1 MSMWLEPV
9 STALQI
15 AAAVLVAGAPFF
27 SWLFKDSETALAER
41 VSRKARVILL
51 LALLI
56 FVVAQVGHLL
66 VQLSVIADSSDTL
79 LVLFSANWQLYLLDT
94 RPGNI
99 WLFRTALSLVILA
112 TIATWIFHART
123 APVEKPG
130 LWLPVTVAGALL
142 VAAGAWSGHYAGDS
156 DAWEY
161 PLLHAVHLVAV
172 ALWVGSL
179 PLWWMTVRSA
189 SANGQLT
196 GTIENGLRRFSYAA
210 MLLVVIAVGTGIPLA
225 EQFIDSQ
232 GDLLGTRWGLLLVI
246 KVMIVALVL
255 VAANRVRQRL
265 NAGLL
270 SQQWALRAVGVEIGL
285 VLVVIILASLLAQAT
300 PAAHDQP
307 FWRFPFRIS
316 YDAIASYD
324 SLVRLMWSG
333 MAVAVAALV
342 FAALT
347 YRRSAHTAVILA
359 SICGSVVAISVTA
372 WAASVPAYPDTF
384 RRSDVPYVAESIASG
399 IRLFGENCMPCHGSG
414 GRGDG
419 PISSLTRLPPA
430 DLAAPHTA
438 LHTAGDMF
446 AWITNGMPSGAMPGF
461 SKTLSEQD
469 RWDLVNF
476 LRAFSQGFQ
485 ARLFDIQVVPN
496 QPWLGAPDFYLSGM
510 DGNLSQLKTIRGR
523 PALLL
528 IQKSCGT
535 TLTNRLM
542 TLTQWRRSK
551 EISIS
556 IVVACAGQKFTLDD
570 PREIWLAQSVD
581 QVIETYSLLSRTLD
595 NKGEKGMLGVA
606 LDRTEFLV
614 DRYGYIRA
622 RWIPAEDSTGWA
634 APAALS
640 TELDVLSRES
650 RIPPP
655 PDSHIH

>member
-1 MSMWLEPV
+1 MSTWLGPV
-9 STALQI
+9 STTLQI
-15 AAAVLVAGAPFF
+15 ASAVLVAGVPFF
-27 SWLFKDSETALAER
+27 AWLLKNSEKALYER
-41 VSRKARVILL
+41 VSRQARVTLL
-51 LALLI
+51 LALPVFI
-56 FVVAQVGHLL
+56 VAQFGHLL
-66 VQLSVIADSSDTL
+66 DQLSVIADSSDAL
-79 LVLFSANWQLYLLDT
+79 LVIFSANWQLYVLET
-94 RPGNI
+94 QPGNI
-99 WLFRTALSLVILA
+99 WLFRTATSLLILV
-112 TIATWIFHART
+112 TIATWFFHTRT
-123 APVEKPG
+123 TPVEKPG

-156 DAWEY
+156 GAWEY
-161 PLLHAVHLVAV
+161 PLLHAGHLVAV

-189 SANGQLT
+189 STRGQLT
-196 GTIENGLRRFSYAA
+196 GPVENGLRRFSHAA
-210 MLLVVIAVGTGIPLA
+210 MLLVAIAVGTGIPLA
-225 EQFIDSQ
+225 TQFIDSQ

-246 KVMIVALVL
+246 KVTIVALVL

-265 NAGLL
+265 NAGTL
-270 SQQWALRAVGVEIGL
+270 SRSWALRAVGVEIGL

-307 FWRFPFRIS
+307 FWRLPFRIS
-316 YDAIASYD
+316 YDAIAPYD
-324 SLVRLMWSG
+324 SLVRLLWSG
-333 MAVAVAALV
+333 IAVAAAALV
-342 FAALT
+342 FAALA
-347 YRRSAHTAVILA
+347 YRRSAHTAVIVA

-399 IRLFGENCMPCHGSG
+399 IKLYDENCMPCHGPG

-461 SKTLSEQD
+461 SETLSEQD

-485 ARLFDIQVVPN
+485 ARLFDSHVVPN
-496 QPWLGAPDFYLSGM
+496 QQWLGAPDFYLSGM

-523 PALLL
+523 PALII
-528 IQKSCGT
+528 IQRSCGAA
-535 TLTNRLM
+535 LTNRLM
-542 TLTQWRRSK
+542 RLTQWRRST

-556 IVVACAGQKFTLDD
+556 IVVACSGQKFTLDD
-570 PREIWLAQSVD
+570 PRDIWLAQSVD
-581 QVIETYSLLSRTLD
+581 QVVGTYSLLSRTRD
-595 NKGEKGMLGVA
+595 NKGEKDMLGVELEQA
-606 LDRTEFLV
+606 EFLV

-622 RWIPAEDSTGWA
+622 RWIPEEDPAGWA
-634 APAALS
+634 APETLS
-640 TELDVLSRES
+640 AELDVLSRES

>member
-1 MSMWLEPV
+1 MTTWLGPV
-9 STALQI
+9 SATLHI
-15 AAAVLVAGAPFF
+15 ASAVLVAGVPFF
-27 SWLFKDSETALAER
+27 SWLCRNSETALSER
-41 VSRKARVILL
+41 VSRKARWTLL
-51 LALLI
+51 LALSV
-56 FVVAQVGHLL
+56 FVAAQIGNLL
-66 VQLSVIADSSDTL
+66 VQLSAIDDSSDTL
-79 LVLFSANWQLYLLDT
+79 IFHFSANWQSYLFET
-94 RPGNI
+94 RPGNV
-99 WLFRTALSLVILA
+99 WLFRTALSLVIFA
-112 TIATWIFHART
+112 TIAIWIFHART
-123 APVEKPG
+123 TPVEKSG
-130 LWLPVTVAGALL
+130 RWLPVTVAGALL
-142 VAAGAWSGHYAGDS
+142 VAASAWSGHYAGDS
-156 DAWEY
+156 DKWGY

-179 PLWWMTVRSA
+179 PLWWMTVREASTNAQLSA
-189 SANGQLT
+189 P
-196 GTIENGLRRFSYAA
+196 IENELRRFSHAA

-265 NAGLL
+265 NAGIL
-270 SQQWALRAVGVEIGL
+270 SRPWALRAVGGEIGL

-307 FWRFPFRIS
+307 FWRLPFRVS

-333 MAVAVAALV
+333 IAIAAAALV

-347 YRRSAHTAVILA
+347 YRRSAHQSVILA
-359 SICGSVVAISVTA
+359 SICGSVVAISVAA

-399 IRLFGENCMPCHGSG
+399 IKLYRTNCMPCHGSG
-414 GRGDG
+414 ARGDG
-419 PISSLTRLPPA
+419 PISSLARLPPA
-430 DLAAPHTA
+430 DLSAPHTA

-446 AWITNGMPSGAMPGF
+446 TWITSGMPSGAMPGF
-461 SKTLSEQD
+461 SETLSEQD

-485 ARLFDIQVVPN
+485 ARLFDSHVVPN
-496 QPWLGAPDFYLSGM
+496 QPWLGAPDFYLSGI
-510 DGNLSQLKTIRGR
+510 DGTFSQLKAIRGR

-528 IQKSCGT
+528 MDRSCGT
-535 TLTNRLM
+535 ALTNRLT
-542 TLTQWRRSK
+542 TLTQWQRRE

-556 IVVACAGQKFTLDD
+556 IVVACSDRKFTLDD
-570 PREIWLAQSVD
+570 PRDIWLTQSAD

-595 NKGEKGMLGVA
+595 NKGEKGMLGVE

-622 RWIPAEDSTGWA
+622 RWIPEEDPTAWA
-634 APAALS
+634 APEALS
-640 TELDVLSRES
+640 AELDVLSRES